1 MAIERYKMKIR
12 CYALLALGLYIAGNN
27 YTFALVVEG
36 SPGAIKPDFSG
47 PHEVV
52 NIYLKAVSRGEL
64 IVFDQKLDESMIT
77 PVRVEHVYDIN
88 SAISS
93 VIVYSELKQPIP
105 VPIQENCSVRGV
117 SATLDSDGHIIEI
130 KVHIWSD

>member
-1 MAIERYKMKIR
+1 MKIR
-12 CYALLALGLYIAGNN
+12 YYALLALGLFIAGSN
-27 YTFALVVEG
+27 YTFAHVLER
-36 SPGAIKPDFSG
+36 SPGPIKLDFSK

-52 NIYLKAVSRGEL
+52 DIYLKAVNRGEL
-64 IVFDQKLDESMIT
+64 IVFDRKLDESMIA

-93 VIVYSELKQPIP
+93 VIVYSELKQPMP

-117 SATLDSDGHIIEI
+117 SATLDTDGHIIEV
-130 KVHIWSD
+130 KVHIWTD

>member
-1 MAIERYKMKIR
+1 MAIERYQMKIR
-12 CYALLALGLYIAGNN
+12 YYALLALGLFIAGSS
-27 YTFALVVEG
+27 YTFAHVLER
-36 SPGAIKPDFSG
+36 SPGLIGPGISE

-52 NIYLKAVSRGEL
+52 DIYLKAVRRGEL

-117 SATLDSDGHIIEI
+117 SATLDAEGHIIEV
-130 KVHIWSD
+130 KAHIWSD

>member
-1 MAIERYKMKIR
+1 M
-12 CYALLALGLYIAGNN
+12 LLALGLFIAAFNC
-27 YTFALVVEG
+27 TFAYTLERT
-36 SPGAIKPDFSG
+36 PGPFNPDFSE

-52 NIYLKAVSRGEL
+52 DIFLKAVSRGEL
-64 IVFDQKLDESMIT
+64 IVFDRKLDKSMIT

-93 VIVYSELKQPIP
+93 VIVYSELMQPMP

-117 SATLDSDGHIIEI
+117 SATLDAGGHIIEV
-130 KVHIWSD
+130 KAHIWID

>member
-1 MAIERYKMKIR
+1 MKIR
-12 CYALLALGLYIAGNN
+12 CYALLALGLYIAGSSC
-27 YTFALVVEG
+27 TFAHVLEQ
-36 SPGAIKPDFSG
+36 SPGLIKPDFFE

-52 NIYLKAVSRGEL
+52 DIYLKAVSRGEL

-77 PVRVEHVYDIN
+77 PVRLEHVYDIN

-117 SATLDSDGHIIEI
+117 SATLDADGHIIEV

>member
-1 MAIERYKMKIR
+1 M
-12 CYALLALGLYIAGNN
+12 LLALGLFVAGSN
-27 YTFALVVEG
+27 YTFAHVVEQ
-36 SPGAIKPDFSG
+36 SPGPIKPDFSE

-52 NIYLKAVSRGEL
+52 DVYLKAVSRGEL
-64 IVFDQKLDESMIT
+64 IVFDRKLDKSMIT

-117 SATLDSDGHIIEI
+117 SATLDTDGHIIEV

>member
-1 MAIERYKMKIR
+1 MKIR
-12 CYALLALGLYIAGNN
+12 YYVLLALGLFIAGSN
-27 YTFALVVEG
+27 YTFAHVLEG
-36 SPGAIKPDFSG
+36 SPGSIKPDFSG

-64 IVFDQKLDESMIT
+64 IVFDQKLDKSMIT
-77 PVRVEHVYDIN
+77 PIRVEHVYDIN
-88 SAISS
+88 SATSS

-117 SATLDSDGHIIEI
+117 SATLDTDGHIIEV
-130 KVHIWSD
+130 KAHIWTD

>member
-1 MAIERYKMKIR
+1 MAIERCQMKIR
-12 CYALLALGLYIAGNN
+12 YYVLLALGLFIAGTN
-27 YTFALVVEG
+27 YTFAHVLEG
-36 SPGAIKPDFSG
+36 SPGSIKPDFSG

-64 IVFDQKLDESMIT
+64 IVFDQKLDKSMIT
-77 PVRVEHVYDIN
+77 PIRVEHVYDIN
-88 SAISS
+88 SATSS

-117 SATLDSDGHIIEI
+117 SATLDTDGHIIEV
-130 KVHIWSD
+130 KAHIWTD